1 MLPEAKQSNQVSNHT
16 KLNPHNLQWV
26 QAKGYADILMA
37 LLPLILAL
45 TSITALRKRALSIW
59 WVRRKKGAKNK
70 CWFNPH
76 ILVEMGSFEVLGFF
90 WSHQVRLRG
99 VLMDP
104 SDFSIQCNTI
114 YCSNVELE
122 KWNPKGLPVAQ
133 WCWWGG
139 QVGEQMMIIDHIPC
153 SLLLPFCQTL
163 TNTISGLQTSKG
175 LVVPDPPSVFNQRKL

>member
-45 TSITALRKRALSIW
+45 TSITALRKRALSLW

-76 ILVEMGSFEVLGFF
+76 ILVEMGSFEVLGFIFGATRSDWEVFWWTLLIFPSNAILLFKCGIGEVKSQGVASGPVVLVRGSGGRANDDHWSYPLFSPPPFLSDSDQYDF
-90 WSHQVRLRG
+90 WS
-99 VLMDP
+99 
-104 SDFSIQCNTI
+104 
-114 YCSNVELE
+114 SN
-122 KWNPKGLPVAQ
+122 
-133 WCWWGG
+133 
-139 QVGEQMMIIDHIPC
+139 EQR
-153 SLLLPFCQTL
+153 S
-163 TNTISGLQTSKG
+163 SGPAIG
-175 LVVPDPPSVFNQRKL
+175 F